1 MVRHVQGAFEDLSG
15 RAHEAGLAQL
25 RVRVRSA
32 ELDVHLDAAR
42 GVLHGHAMG
51 AGARPPLRAM
61 GHRARQG
68 ERRSHADGARGRMR
82 AVAAPGREVARDD
95 LAGPGA
101 GRDDH
106 GLGQHAARYVAQ
118 AHAQAGRAAQGLQA
132 REERN
137 RTEPYRYSVVG
148 SEKVALGRAIGTH
161 LELEITN
168 LTRTF
173 EELRSDRLTRAAELL
188 GEAPRVWLLGL
199 GAEEGLA
206 RYARLLLAR
215 LRHNVMMLGMNGNAW
230 AEDLAMTG
238 PRDALV
244 LVTLEPRP
252 RILKPILSYARTTRM
267 NVITITDRN
276 YLLQAQRYS
285 AVVLPCHVSSFGLGP
300 SHTSV
305 ASALRLLSIA
315 FAAYAGDTAL
325 QRLEIISGI
334 HEELDDTE

>member
-1 MVRHVQGAFEDLSG
+1 MASRLVLRIQERFARLTTSEQKLARMILERQDDLLTHS
-15 RAHEAGLAQL
+15 ATELA
-25 RVRVRSA
+25 A
-32 ELDVHLDAAR
+32 MADVSKATAAR
-42 GVLHGHAMG
+42 FF
-51 AGARPPLRAM
+51 
-61 GHRARQG
+61 
-68 ERRSHADGARGRMR
+68 RSLGYADFN
-82 AVAAPGREVARDD
+82 EVR
-95 LAGPGA
+95 
-101 GRDDH
+101 
-106 GLGQHAARYVAQ
+106 
-118 AHAQAGRAAQGLQA
+118 LQA

-148 SEKVALGRAIGTH
+148 SEKVALGRAIGSH

-238 PRDALV
+238 PRDALL